1 MRYRVEVL
9 DGTTTALEL
18 EGGTVDVDRWYDARA
33 GTSIINHGVSIGH
46 DQVRMQVMHDPGKDT
61 PIGPAKSRAGTE
73 RRGIGLSKLHAH
85 DALHTV
91 LILCNTKSR
100 PPANSPEAPSLKL
113 ATNTPMYQR
122 MTDDMDINCGEI
134 VDGTATVQGLGED
147 IFKMILA
154 TASGKRSKSEE
165 LGYGDDEFVPWVIG
179 ATM

>member
-1 MRYRVEVL
+1 MVAPGFIDLHQHAQDTVRYRVEVL

-18 EGGTVDVDRWYDARA
+18 EGGTVDVDRGYDARA
-33 GTSIINHGVSIGH
+33 GTSIILHGVSIGH

-100 PPANSPEAPSLKL
+100 PPANSPEAHGHADGPLHDR
-113 ATNTPMYQR
+113 TPLPVAL
-122 MTDDMDINCGEI
+122 
-134 VDGTATVQGLGED
+134 VDVRFAGL
-147 IFKMILA
+147 
-154 TASGKRSKSEE
+154 SVRH
-165 LGYGDDEFVPWVIG
+165 
-179 ATM
+179 